1 MKLIIH
7 PKTACA
13 STEFLLQIYFEPCNE
28 TYSKPTSSLQLPLH
42 QLEIYV
48 IFTLFTYSKLIL

>member
-13 STEFLLQIYFEPCNE
+13 STEFLLQIYFDRSNE
-28 TYSKPTSSLQLPLH
+28 TYSKPTFSLYLPLR

-48 IFTLFTYSKLIL
+48 IFTFSTYSKLIL